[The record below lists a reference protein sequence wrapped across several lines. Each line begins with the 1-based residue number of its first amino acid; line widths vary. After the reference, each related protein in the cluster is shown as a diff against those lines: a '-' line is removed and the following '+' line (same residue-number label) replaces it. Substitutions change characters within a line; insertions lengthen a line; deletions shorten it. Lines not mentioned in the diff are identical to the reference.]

1 MGNPVRTSRLM
12 SAVAV
17 SAVLLLAG
25 CGGSSGS
32 AASSSPSASSN
43 GVADL
48 TADQILAK
56 ATTAAKAQTSV
67 HVSGKGAAG
76 ADSVGLDLQLAKG
89 KGGFGS
95 ITLSGD
101 TLKIVSDGT
110 TVYFKGDKNFW
121 TNKASAQAATLIGDR
136 WLKAPVTNE
145 SFASLAQFADFD
157 TTVTGILKPDGA
169 ITKGTTK
176 DIGGTPAIELKS
188 GSGSLWVATTG
199 EPLPLQISTG
209 KAGEELSF
217 TNWGGTIDVKS
228 QIPVE
233 KDTIDLSQLGG

>member
-1 MGNPVRTSRLM
+1 M
-12 SAVAV
+12 SAVAF
-17 SAVLLLAG
+17 SAALLLAG

-32 AASSSPSASSN
+32 TASSSPSASSN

-48 TADQILAK
+48 TADEILAK
-56 ATTAAKAQTSV
+56 ATAAAKAQTSV
-67 HVSGKGAAG
+67 HVSGTGVAG
-76 ADSVGLDLQLAKG
+76 ADSVALDLQLAKG
-89 KGGFGS
+89 KGGFGT

-101 TLKIVSDGT
+101 SLKIVSDGT

-121 TNKASAQAATLIGDR
+121 TNQASAQAATLIGDR
-136 WLKAPVTNE
+136 WLKAPVTNQ

-157 TTVTGILKPDGA
+157 STVTGILKPDGA
-169 ITKGTTK
+169 VTKGTTK
-176 DIGGTPAIELKS
+176 DIAGTPAVELKS
-188 GSGSLWVATTG
+188 GSGSLWIATTG

-217 TNWGGTIDVKS
+217 TNWGGTIDVTS
-228 QIPVE
+228 QIPAE